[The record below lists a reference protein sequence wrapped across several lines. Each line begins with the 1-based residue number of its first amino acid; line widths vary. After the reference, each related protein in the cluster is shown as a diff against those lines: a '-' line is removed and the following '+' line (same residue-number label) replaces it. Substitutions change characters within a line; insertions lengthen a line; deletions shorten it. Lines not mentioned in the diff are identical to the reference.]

1 MKKIMKVDL
10 KILSALFL
18 LIASAMISCD
28 DESEVI
34 KPQNGLVANAGED
47 KASKVNQEIVLDGS
61 ASYNKNQKSF
71 TYVWS
76 ITTKPAAS
84 TALIASPFA
93 MKASFTPDVAG
104 LYIVE
109 LTLKQDSWTA
119 KDQVILTISPED
131 VNTPTAVILNQNIYF
146 PTTLNDIFENPAQPD
161 YIVTNDIEVRA
172 DLVIM
177 PGVVIAFH
185 ENKGMQLM
193 NGAVRA
199 VGTPDHGII
208 FKGLTDQPSYWKG
221 IVIHSNNELNEFEFV
236 TIKQAGSATFTETGV
251 KANVTLAGSAIEGG
265 ALKISHTVF
274 SESGGYGLYVQGTS
288 TLNRFSNNA
297 FLNNA
302 FSAAYIPASQ
312 LHKIDVVSFTGT
324 NGVET
329 GGVLFQES
337 EITWKKLTGS
347 YFVTSDIQI
356 YSGVSIDAGASF
368 KMSSGITI
376 QITDNGYL
384 RAIGSAELRT
394 VFTSSGNGIYWNGL
408 YFNSGNQNN
417 TISYCDISYAGMNKI
432 AAAAHP
438 ANIVI
443 GNAGTAII
451 EHSII
456 KNGLGYGLV
465 TPSLEQV
472 NEDLAQVNTFNNLQ
486 KGSVFPETII
496 QPELPPLTGIWVDQW
511 TFNQHINNIADNY
524 YNPQTGTWFQGAANP
539 WAMNPAGFGIHF
551 AENGNFTWTIAEQ
564 SPMTGC
570 ESWSAEYITGTTTV
584 TPGTITFNQDYW
596 RSKFINSCD
605 ETWNIDTE
613 VTTSVISIPYK
624 IEKMYNVW
632 TYEEYWRLTFT
643 NPDNS
648 TFYYYR
654 R

>member
-1 MKKIMKVDL
+1 
-10 KILSALFL
+10 
-18 LIASAMISCD
+18 
-28 DESEVI
+28 
-34 KPQNGLVANAGED
+34 
-47 KASKVNQEIVLDGS
+47 
-61 ASYNKNQKSF
+61 
-71 TYVWS
+71 
-76 ITTKPAAS
+76 
-84 TALIASPFA
+84 
-93 MKASFTPDVAG
+93 
-104 LYIVE
+104 
-109 LTLKQDSWTA
+109 
-119 KDQVILTISPED
+119 
-131 VNTPTAVILNQNIYF
+131 
-146 PTTLNDIFENPAQPD
+146 
-161 YIVTNDIEVRA
+161 
-172 DLVIM
+172 M

>member
-1 MKKIMKVDL
+1 MKVDL